1 VGELVVSRRVVT
13 AILWLFSPVTDAVR
27 FEGSRSTYEEHSV
40 EKQFGSEF

>member
-1 VGELVVSRRVVT
+1 MGELVVSRHFAAAMSRS
-13 AILWLFSPVTDAVR
+13 FSPVADTVR